1 MLLLRSHAL
10 VAHQRDDV
18 LVENLALAVGQFLE
32 AGKGGVDFDLAL
44 ELDAQLL
51 QQLFSVRNAIA
62 AKEGLARN
70 RIFTDEQLQEMA
82 FWRPKTK
89 LELKRIRGI
98 GPKKVDR
105 YGEAIVKCIWGD
117 RI

>member
-1 MLLLRSHAL
+1 MKSASEQPGDQAGRRTQQQRAGQWYRPFAPEQPEAK
-10 VAHQRDDV
+10 VARQTP
-18 LVENLALAVGQFLE
+18 
-32 AGKGGVDFDLAL
+32 
-44 ELDAQLL
+44 DAQLL

>member
-1 MLLLRSHAL
+1 MQAVCRRDRPHVCRIQVFCFSFSNIHANTANDEEP
-10 VAHQRDDV
+10 VIEERDP
-18 LVENLALAVGQFLE
+18 
-32 AGKGGVDFDLAL
+32 
-44 ELDAQLL
+44 DAQLL

>member
-1 MLLLRSHAL
+1 M
-10 VAHQRDDV
+10 
-18 LVENLALAVGQFLE
+18 
-32 AGKGGVDFDLAL
+32 K
-44 ELDAQLL
+44 
-51 QQLFSVRNAIA
+51 I
-62 AKEGLARN
+62 
-70 RIFTDEQLQEMA
+70 TDEQLQEMA

>member
-1 MLLLRSHAL
+1 MG
-10 VAHQRDDV
+10 
-18 LVENLALAVGQFLE
+18 AVHGVGAFKLQKYGERFLE
-32 AGKGGVDFDLAL
+32 IIRTGAEEPVIEEKDP
-44 ELDAQLL
+44 DAQLL

-62 AKEGLARN
+62 AREGLARN

-117 RI
+117 RV